1 MLNFSKIKI
10 LFIYLVFFLISIFC
24 FSNFSQLEE
33 YFFKKKINLGLDLQ
47 GGSYLLLE
55 VDSTP
60 LQKRHL
66 QSKVIP
72 LKKKLI
78 ENKINFENFKIIE
91 KKISFKISKDDINK
105 FEKIFKSKKN
115 NDINVFLNQYNS
127 FELDFEFLN
136 NKVVINHS
144 KTGIINLNT
153 SAVDQSIEIVRKR
166 IDETGTKESS
176 ILKRGSNRILVELP
190 GIKDPERIKEL
201 LGKTAQL
208 TFKMVTTD
216 PSEFGNETF
225 VLKDTQEKIMVSK
238 RIILTG
244 DNLIDAKPRFDNINQ
259 EPIVAFTL
267 NRLGSQRFGQAT
279 SKNIGKRIA
288 IILDN
293 EAISAPVIKDSI
305 TGGQGTI
312 SGNFTFQTATDLALL
327 LRSGALPAPL
337 SVVEERTVGPDL
349 GQDSIEAGVI
359 SLFVGF
365 ILVIL
370 FMAFKYRLFGI
381 IANVALISNLLML
394 LGFLTLIEATLT
406 LPGIAG
412 IILTVG
418 MAVDANVLIFERIKE
433 EIHKENSNN
442 IQAFDTGFK
451 RSIVTILD
459 ANITT
464 LIASIIL
471 FIFGS
476 GPVKGFAV
484 TLSVG
489 LITTLFS
496 AYFIS
501 RHLISIVV
509 FKNREKKLL
518 V

>member
-10 LFIYLVFFLISIFC
+10 TFIYLTFFLISTFC
-24 FSNFSQLEE
+24 ILNFFQSEE

-55 VDSTP
+55 VDSSP

-66 QSKVIP
+66 QAKVIP

-78 ENKINFENFKIIE
+78 EKKINYKEFKINEKEINFE
-91 KKISFKISKDDINK
+91 ISKDDKKK
-105 FEKIFKSKKN
+105 FEEFFISTKD
-115 NDINVFLNQYNS
+115 NDINVFLDQYRS
-127 FELDFEFLN
+127 FELDFKFIN
-136 NKVVINHS
+136 NKVFINLS
-144 KTGIINLNT
+144 KNGIINLNT
-153 SAVDQSIEIVRKR
+153 SAVDQSIEIVRRR
-166 IDETGTKESS
+166 IDETGTKEAS
-176 ILKRGSNRILVELP
+176 ILRRGSNRILVELP
-190 GIKDPERIKEL
+190 GVKDPERIKEL

-208 TFKMVTTD
+208 AFRMVTSD
-216 PSEFGNETF
+216 KSEFGNDTF
-225 VLKDTQEKIMVSK
+225 ILKDTGEEIVVSK
-238 RIILTG
+238 RVIISG

-279 SKNIGKRIA
+279 TKNIGKRLA

-293 EAISAPVIKDSI
+293 QAISAPVIQDSI

-312 SGNFTFQTATDLALL
+312 SGNFTFQSATDLALL

-337 SVVEERTVGPDL
+337 SIVEERTVGPDL
-349 GQDSIEAGVI
+349 GQDSIEAGVV

-370 FMAFKYRLFGI
+370 FMVFKYRLFGI

-394 LGFLTLIEATLT
+394 LGLLTLLEATLT

-433 EIHKENSNN
+433 EIYKGSSNN
-442 IQAFDTGFK
+442 IQAFDLGFK

-484 TLSVG
+484 TLSIG

-501 RHLISIVV
+501 RHLISMVV
-509 FKNREKKLL
+509 FRNREKKLL

>member
-10 LFIYLVFFLISIFC
+10 VLIYLSFLAVSFFC
-24 FSNFSQLEE
+24 FSNISDSNN
-33 YFFKKKINLGLDLQ
+33 FFLKKKINLGLDLQ

-60 LQKRHL
+60 LQKRQI

-78 ENKINFENFKIIE
+78 ENNINYKNFKIKENVILFE
-91 KKISFKISKDDINK
+91 INTNDKEK
-105 FEKIFKSKKN
+105 FEKFFKDKN
-115 NDINVFLNQYNS
+115 NDINIYLSQYRS
-127 FELDFEFLN
+127 FELDYVFEKNLVKIFL
-136 NKVVINHS
+136 S
-144 KTGIINLNT
+144 KNGIIKINT

-166 IDETGTKESS
+166 IDETGTKEPS
-176 ILKRGSNRILVELP
+176 IIKRGSNRILVELP

-208 TFKMVTTD
+208 SFRMVTDDKT
-216 PSEFGNETF
+216 EFGNETF
-225 VLKDTQEKIMVSK
+225 ILKDTKEKISVSK

-244 DNLIDAKPRFDNINQ
+244 DNLIDANPKYDNINQ

-279 SKNIGKRIA
+279 SKNIGKRLA

-293 EAISAPVIKDSI
+293 EAISAPVIRDAI

-312 SGNFTFQTATDLALL
+312 SGNFTFQSATDLSLL

-349 GQDSIEAGVI
+349 GQDSIDAGVF
-359 SLFVGF
+359 SLIIGF
-365 ILVIL
+365 FLVII
-370 FMAFKYRLFGI
+370 FMIIKYRLFGL
-381 IANVALISNLLML
+381 IANISLISNLLML
-394 LGFLTLIEATLT
+394 IGFLTLLEATLT

-433 EIHKENSNN
+433 ELRKNISNN
-442 IQAFDTGFK
+442 IQAFDLGFK
-451 RSIVTILD
+451 RSVVTILD

-484 TLSVG
+484 TLSIG

-501 RHLISIVV
+501 RHLTSIIVLR
-509 FKNREKKLL
+509 NREKKLL
-518 V
+518 I

>member
-1 MLNFSKIKI
+1 MLNFSKIKVV
-10 LFIYLVFFLISIFC
+10 LIYLSFLAVSFFC
-24 FSNFSQLEE
+24 FSNISDSNN
-33 YFFKKKINLGLDLQ
+33 FFLKKKINLGLDLQ

-60 LQKRHL
+60 LQKRQI

-78 ENKINFENFKIIE
+78 EKNINYKNFKIKENTILFE
-91 KKISFKISKDDINK
+91 INEIDKEK
-105 FEKIFKSKKN
+105 FEKFFKDKN
-115 NDINVFLNQYNS
+115 NDINIYLNQYRS
-127 FELDFEFLN
+127 FELDYVFEKNLVKIFL
-136 NKVVINHS
+136 S
-144 KTGIINLNT
+144 KNGIIKLNT

-166 IDETGTKESS
+166 IDETGTKEPS
-176 ILKRGSNRILVELP
+176 IIKRGSNRILVELP

-208 TFKMVTTD
+208 SFRMVTDDKT
-216 PSEFGNETF
+216 EFGIETF
-225 VLKDTQEKIMVSK
+225 ILKDTQEKISVSK

-244 DNLIDAKPRFDNINQ
+244 DNLIDANPKYDNINQ

-279 SKNIGKRIA
+279 SKNIGKRLA

-293 EAISAPVIKDSI
+293 EAISAPVIRDAI

-312 SGNFTFQTATDLALL
+312 SGNFSFQSATDLSLL

-349 GQDSIEAGVI
+349 GKDSIDAGVF
-359 SLFVGF
+359 SLIIGF
-365 ILVIL
+365 FLVII
-370 FMAFKYRLFGI
+370 FMIIKYRLFGL
-381 IANVALISNLLML
+381 IANISLISNLLML
-394 LGFLTLIEATLT
+394 IGFLTLLEATLT

-433 EIHKENSNN
+433 ELRKNISNN
-442 IQAFDTGFK
+442 IQAFDLGFK
-451 RSIVTILD
+451 RSVVTILD

-484 TLSVG
+484 TLSIG

-501 RHLISIVV
+501 RHLTSIIV
-509 FKNREKKLL
+509 FRNREKKLL
-518 V
+518 I

>member
-10 LFIYLVFFLISIFC
+10 VLIYLSFLAVSFFC
-24 FSNFSQLEE
+24 FSNISDSNN
-33 YFFKKKINLGLDLQ
+33 FFLKKKINLGLDLQ

-60 LQKRHL
+60 LQKRQI

-78 ENKINFENFKIIE
+78 EKNINYKNFKIKENVILFE
-91 KKISFKISKDDINK
+91 INTNDKEK
-105 FEKIFKSKKN
+105 FEKFFKDKN
-115 NDINVFLNQYNS
+115 NDINIYLNQYRS
-127 FELDFEFLN
+127 FELDYVFEKNLVKIFL
-136 NKVVINHS
+136 S
-144 KTGIINLNT
+144 KNGIIKLNT

-166 IDETGTKESS
+166 IDETGTKEPS
-176 ILKRGSNRILVELP
+176 IIKRGSNRILVELP

-208 TFKMVTTD
+208 SFRMVTDDKT
-216 PSEFGNETF
+216 EFGIETF
-225 VLKDTQEKIMVSK
+225 ILKDTQEKISVSK

-244 DNLIDAKPRFDNINQ
+244 DNLIDANPKYDNINQ

-279 SKNIGKRIA
+279 SKNIGKRLA

-293 EAISAPVIKDSI
+293 EAISAPVIRDAI

-312 SGNFTFQTATDLALL
+312 SGNFTFQSATDLSLL

-349 GQDSIEAGVI
+349 GQDSIDAGVF
-359 SLFVGF
+359 SLIIGF
-365 ILVIL
+365 FLVII
-370 FMAFKYRLFGI
+370 FMIIKYRLFGL
-381 IANVALISNLLML
+381 IANISLMSNLLML
-394 LGFLTLIEATLT
+394 IGFLTLLEATLT

-433 EIHKENSNN
+433 ELRKNISNN
-442 IQAFDTGFK
+442 IQAFDLGFK
-451 RSIVTILD
+451 RSVVTILD

-484 TLSVG
+484 TLSIG

-501 RHLISIVV
+501 RHLTSIIVLR
-509 FKNREKKLL
+509 NREKKFLI
-518 V
+518 

>member
-1 MLNFSKIKI
+1 MLNFTKIKI
-10 LFIYLVFFLISIFC
+10 FFIYLVFISISIFC
-24 FSNFSQLEE
+24 LSNFSQIDQYL
-33 YFFKKKINLGLDLQ
+33 FKKKINLGLDLQ

-55 VDSTP
+55 VDSSP

-78 ENKINFENFKIIE
+78 ENKIKFKNFKILDNE
-91 KKISFKISKDDINK
+91 ISFNISNDEIKK
-105 FEKIFKSKKN
+105 FEKFFNNKKN
-115 NDINVFLNQYNS
+115 NDINLY
-127 FELDFEFLN
+127 LDKYRSHEFDFRNIN
-136 NKVVINHS
+136 NRILISHS
-144 KTGIINLNT
+144 KSGIINLNT
-153 SAVDQSIEIVRKR
+153 SAVDQSIEIVRRR
-166 IDETGTKESS
+166 IDETGTKEPS

-190 GIKDPERIKEL
+190 GVKDPERIKEL

-208 TFKMVTTD
+208 SFKMVTANT
-216 PSEFGNETF
+216 SEFGNESF
-225 VLKDTQEKIMVSK
+225 ILKDTQEKIIVSK
-238 RIILTG
+238 RIIITG

-279 SKNIGKRIA
+279 SQNIGKRIA

-293 EAISAPVIKDSI
+293 EAISAPVIRDSI

-312 SGNFTFQTATDLALL
+312 SGNFTFQAATDLALL

-349 GQDSIEAGVI
+349 GQDSIEAGVV

-365 ILVIL
+365 ILVII
-370 FMAFKYRLFGI
+370 FMIIKYRVFGI
-381 IANVALISNLLML
+381 IANIALISNLLML

-433 EIHKENSNN
+433 ELRQENSNN
-442 IQAFDTGFK
+442 IQAFDNGFK
-451 RSIVTILD
+451 RSIITILD

-484 TLSVG
+484 TLSIG
-489 LITTLFS
+489 LVTTLFS
-496 AYFIS
+496 AYYIS
-501 RHLISIVV
+501 RHLTSFIL
-509 FKNREKKLL
+509 FKNREKKLFS
-518 V
+518 

>member
-1 MLNFSKIKI
+1 VLNFSKIKI
-10 LFIYLVFFLISIFC
+10 TFIYLTFFLISIFC
-24 FSNFSQLEE
+24 ILNFFQSEE

-55 VDSTP
+55 VDSSP

-66 QSKVIP
+66 QAKVIP

-78 ENKINFENFKIIE
+78 EKKINYREFKINEKEINFE
-91 KKISFKISKDDINK
+91 ISKDDKKK
-105 FEKIFKSKKN
+105 FEEFFTNTKD
-115 NDINVFLNQYNS
+115 NDINVFLNQYRS
-127 FELDFEFLN
+127 FELDFKFIN
-136 NKVVINHS
+136 NKVFINLS
-144 KTGIINLNT
+144 KNGIINLNT
-153 SAVDQSIEIVRKR
+153 SAVDQSIEIVRRR
-166 IDETGTKESS
+166 IDETGTKEAS
-176 ILKRGSNRILVELP
+176 ILRRGSNRILVELP
-190 GIKDPERIKEL
+190 GVKDPERIKEL

-208 TFKMVTTD
+208 AFRMVTSD
-216 PSEFGNETF
+216 KSEFGNDTF
-225 VLKDTQEKIMVSK
+225 TLKDTGEEIVVSK
-238 RIILTG
+238 RVIISG

-279 SKNIGKRIA
+279 TKNIGKRLA

-293 EAISAPVIKDSI
+293 QAISAPVIQDSI

-312 SGNFTFQTATDLALL
+312 SGNFTFQSATDLALL

-337 SVVEERTVGPDL
+337 SIVEERTVGPDL
-349 GQDSIEAGVI
+349 GQDSIEAGVV

-370 FMAFKYRLFGI
+370 FMIFKYRLFGI

-394 LGFLTLIEATLT
+394 LGFLTLLEATLT

-433 EIHKENSNN
+433 EIYKGNSNN
-442 IQAFDTGFK
+442 IQAFDLGFK

-484 TLSVG
+484 TLSIG

-501 RHLISIVV
+501 RHLTSMVV
-509 FKNREKKLL
+509 FRNREKKLL

>member
-1 MLNFSKIKI
+1 MSIPEIFIIVLFPAPDGPTKAVSFPDFSKIFKSI
-10 LFIYLVFFLISIFC
+10 SMLFCTFFSIEK
-24 FSNFSQLEE
+24 SS
-33 YFFKKKINLGLDLQ
+33 
-47 GGSYLLLE
+47 
-55 VDSTP
+55 P

-78 ENKINFENFKIIE
+78 ENKINYKEFKINE
-91 KKISFKISKDDINK
+91 KEINFEISQDDK
-105 FEKIFKSKKN
+105 KSFEEFFTDKKN
-115 NDINVFLNQYNS
+115 NEINIFLDQYRS
-127 FELDFEFLN
+127 FELDFKFIN
-136 NKVVINHS
+136 NKVLINLS
-144 KTGIINLNT
+144 KNGIINLNT

-166 IDETGTKESS
+166 IDETGTKEAS
-176 ILKRGSNRILVELP
+176 ILRRGSNRILVELP
-190 GIKDPERIKEL
+190 GVKDPERIKEL

-208 TFKMVTTD
+208 AFRMVTSD
-216 PSEFGNETF
+216 KSEFGNDIF
-225 VLKDTQEKIMVSK
+225 ILKDTGEEITVSK
-238 RIILTG
+238 RVIISG
-244 DNLIDAKPRFDNINQ
+244 ENLIDAKPRFDNLNQ

-267 NRLGSQRFGQAT
+267 NRSGSQRFGQAT
-279 SKNIGKRIA
+279 SRNIGKRLA

-293 EAISAPVIKDSI
+293 QAISAPVIQDSI

-312 SGNFTFQTATDLALL
+312 SGNFTFQSATDLALL
-327 LRSGALPAPL
+327 LRSGSLPAPL
-337 SVVEERTVGPDL
+337 SIVEARTVGPDL
-349 GQDSIEAGVI
+349 GQDSIEAGVV

-370 FMAFKYRLFGI
+370 FMIFKYRLFGI

-394 LGFLTLIEATLT
+394 LGFLTILEATLT

-433 EIHKENSNN
+433 EIYKESSNN
-442 IQAFDTGFK
+442 IQAFDLGFK
-451 RSIVTILD
+451 RSIVNILD

-484 TLSVG
+484 TLSIG

-501 RHLISIVV
+501 RHLTSIVV
-509 FKNREKKLL
+509 FRNKEKKLL

>member
-1 MLNFSKIKI
+1 MLNFSKIKVV
-10 LFIYLVFFLISIFC
+10 LIYLSFLAVSFFC
-24 FSNFSQLEE
+24 FSNISDSNN
-33 YFFKKKINLGLDLQ
+33 FFLKKKINLGLDLQ

-60 LQKRHL
+60 LQKRQI

-78 ENKINFENFKIIE
+78 ENNINYKNFKIKENIILFEININDKEKFENF
-91 KKISFKISKDDINK
+91 FKD
-105 FEKIFKSKKN
+105 KN
-115 NDINVFLNQYNS
+115 NDINIYLNQYRS
-127 FELDFEFLN
+127 FELDYIFEDNLVKIFL
-136 NKVVINHS
+136 S
-144 KTGIINLNT
+144 KNGIIKLNT

-166 IDETGTKESS
+166 IDETGTKEPS
-176 ILKRGSNRILVELP
+176 IIKRGSNRILVELP

-208 TFKMVTTD
+208 SFRMVTDDKT
-216 PSEFGNETF
+216 EFGIETF
-225 VLKDTQEKIMVSK
+225 ILKDTQEKISVSK

-244 DNLIDAKPRFDNINQ
+244 DNLIDANPKYDNINQ

-279 SKNIGKRIA
+279 SKNIGKRLA

-293 EAISAPVIKDSI
+293 EAISAPVIRDAI

-312 SGNFTFQTATDLALL
+312 SGNFTFQSATDLSLL

-349 GQDSIEAGVI
+349 GQDSIDAGVF
-359 SLFVGF
+359 SLIIGF
-365 ILVIL
+365 FLVII
-370 FMAFKYRLFGI
+370 FMIIKYRLFGL
-381 IANVALISNLLML
+381 IANISLISNLLML
-394 LGFLTLIEATLT
+394 IGFLTLLEATLT

-433 EIHKENSNN
+433 ELRKNISNN
-442 IQAFDTGFK
+442 IQAFDLGFK
-451 RSIVTILD
+451 RSVVTILD

-484 TLSVG
+484 TLSIG

-501 RHLISIVV
+501 RHLTSIIV
-509 FKNREKKLL
+509 FRNREKKLL
-518 V
+518 I

>member
-10 LFIYLVFFLISIFC
+10 IFIYLTFFIVSAFC
-24 FSNFSQLEE
+24 VLNFFQSEE

-55 VDSTP
+55 VDSSP

-78 ENKINFENFKIIE
+78 ENKINYKEFKINE
-91 KKISFKISKDDINK
+91 KEINFEISQDDK
-105 FEKIFKSKKN
+105 KSFEEFFTDKKN
-115 NDINVFLNQYNS
+115 NEINIFLDQYRS
-127 FELDFEFLN
+127 FELDFKFTN
-136 NKVVINHS
+136 NKVLINLS
-144 KTGIINLNT
+144 KNGIINLNT

-166 IDETGTKESS
+166 IDETGTKEAS
-176 ILKRGSNRILVELP
+176 ILRRGSNRILVELP
-190 GIKDPERIKEL
+190 GVKDPERIKEL

-208 TFKMVTTD
+208 AFRMVTSD
-216 PSEFGNETF
+216 KSEFGNDIF
-225 VLKDTQEKIMVSK
+225 ILKDTEEKITVSK
-238 RIILTG
+238 RVIISG
-244 DNLIDAKPRFDNINQ
+244 ENLIDAKPRFDNLNQ

-267 NRLGSQRFGQAT
+267 NRSGSQRFGQAT
-279 SKNIGKRIA
+279 SRNIGKRLA

-293 EAISAPVIKDSI
+293 QAISAPVIQDSI

-312 SGNFTFQTATDLALL
+312 SGNFTFQSATDLALL
-327 LRSGALPAPL
+327 LRSGSLPAPL
-337 SVVEERTVGPDL
+337 SIVEERTVGPDL
-349 GQDSIEAGVI
+349 GQDSIEAGVV

-370 FMAFKYRLFGI
+370 FMIFKYRLFGI

-394 LGFLTLIEATLT
+394 LGFLTILEATLT

-433 EIHKENSNN
+433 EIYKESSNN
-442 IQAFDTGFK
+442 IQAFDLGFK

-484 TLSVG
+484 TLSIG

-501 RHLISIVV
+501 RHLTSIVV
-509 FKNREKKLL
+509 FRNKEKKLL

>member
-10 LFIYLVFFLISIFC
+10 TFIYLTFFLISTFC
-24 FSNFSQLEE
+24 ILNFFQSEE

-55 VDSTP
+55 VDSSP

-66 QSKVIP
+66 QAKVIP

-78 ENKINFENFKIIE
+78 EKKINYREFKINEKEINFE
-91 KKISFKISKDDINK
+91 ISKDDKKK
-105 FEKIFKSKKN
+105 FEEFFTNTKD
-115 NDINVFLNQYNS
+115 NDINVFLNQYRS
-127 FELDFEFLN
+127 FELDFKFIN
-136 NKVVINHS
+136 NKVFINLS
-144 KTGIINLNT
+144 KNGIINLNT
-153 SAVDQSIEIVRKR
+153 SAVDQSIEIVRRR
-166 IDETGTKESS
+166 IDETGTKEAS
-176 ILKRGSNRILVELP
+176 ILRRGSNRILVELP
-190 GIKDPERIKEL
+190 GVKDPERIKEL

-208 TFKMVTTD
+208 AFRMVTSD
-216 PSEFGNETF
+216 KSEFGNDTF
-225 VLKDTQEKIMVSK
+225 TLKDTGEEIVVSK
-238 RIILTG
+238 RVIISG

-279 SKNIGKRIA
+279 TKNIGKRLA

-293 EAISAPVIKDSI
+293 QAISAPVIQDSI

-312 SGNFTFQTATDLALL
+312 SGNFTFQSATDLALL

-337 SVVEERTVGPDL
+337 SIVEERTVGPDL
-349 GQDSIEAGVI
+349 GQDSIEAGVV

-370 FMAFKYRLFGI
+370 FMIFKYRLFGI

-394 LGFLTLIEATLT
+394 LGFLTLLEATLT

-433 EIHKENSNN
+433 EIYKGNSNN
-442 IQAFDTGFK
+442 IQAFDLGFK

-484 TLSVG
+484 TLSIG

-501 RHLISIVV
+501 RHLTSMVV
-509 FKNREKKLL
+509 FRNREKKLL

>member
-10 LFIYLVFFLISIFC
+10 ILIYLTFFLISAFC
-24 FSNFSQLEE
+24 VLNFFQSEE

-55 VDSTP
+55 VDSSP

-66 QSKVIP
+66 QAKVIP

-78 ENKINFENFKIIE
+78 ENKINYKKFKINE
-91 KKISFKISKDDINK
+91 KEINFEISQNDKKR
-105 FEKIFKSKKN
+105 FEEFFTSTKN
-115 NDINVFLNQYNS
+115 NEINIFLNQYRS
-127 FELDFEFLN
+127 LELDFKFIN
-136 NKVVINHS
+136 NKVFINLS
-144 KTGIINLNT
+144 KNGIINLNT
-153 SAVDQSIEIVRKR
+153 SAVDQSIEIVRRR
-166 IDETGTKESS
+166 IDETGTKEAS
-176 ILKRGSNRILVELP
+176 ILRRGNNRILVELP
-190 GIKDPERIKEL
+190 GVKDPERIKEL

-208 TFKMVTTD
+208 AFRMVTSD
-216 PSEFGNETF
+216 KSEFGNDIF
-225 VLKDTQEKIMVSK
+225 ILKDTGEEIVVSK
-238 RIILTG
+238 RVIISG

-267 NRLGSQRFGQAT
+267 NRSGSQRFGQAT
-279 SKNIGKRIA
+279 TKNIGKRLA

-293 EAISAPVIKDSI
+293 QAISAPVIQDSI

-312 SGNFTFQTATDLALL
+312 SGNFTFQSATDLALL

-337 SVVEERTVGPDL
+337 SIVEERTVGPDL
-349 GQDSIEAGVI
+349 GQDSIEAGVV

-370 FMAFKYRLFGI
+370 FMTFKYRLFGI

-394 LGFLTLIEATLT
+394 LGFLTLLEATLT

-433 EIHKENSNN
+433 EIHKGSSNN
-442 IQAFDTGFK
+442 IQAFDLGFK

-471 FIFGS
+471 FVFGS

-484 TLSVG
+484 TLSIG

-501 RHLISIVV
+501 RHLTSIVV
-509 FKNREKKLL
+509 FRNREKNLL
-518 V
+518 A

>member
-1 MLNFSKIKI
+1 M
-10 LFIYLVFFLISIFC
+10 
-24 FSNFSQLEE
+24 
-33 YFFKKKINLGLDLQ
+33 
-47 GGSYLLLE
+47 
-55 VDSTP
+55 
-60 LQKRHL
+60 
-66 QSKVIP
+66 
-72 LKKKLI
+72 
-78 ENKINFENFKIIE
+78 
-91 KKISFKISKDDINK
+91 
-105 FEKIFKSKKN
+105 
-115 NDINVFLNQYNS
+115 NQYRS
-127 FELDFEFLN
+127 LELDFKFIN
-136 NKVVINHS
+136 NKVFINLS
-144 KTGIINLNT
+144 KNGIINLNT
-153 SAVDQSIEIVRKR
+153 SAVDQSIEIVRRR
-166 IDETGTKESS
+166 IDETGTKEAS
-176 ILKRGSNRILVELP
+176 ILRRGSNRILVELP
-190 GIKDPERIKEL
+190 GVKDPERIKEL

-208 TFKMVTTD
+208 AFRMVTSD
-216 PSEFGNETF
+216 KSEFGNDIF
-225 VLKDTQEKIMVSK
+225 ILKDTGEEIVVSK
-238 RIILTG
+238 RVIISG

-267 NRLGSQRFGQAT
+267 NRSGSQRFGQAT
-279 SKNIGKRIA
+279 TKNIGKRLA

-293 EAISAPVIKDSI
+293 QAISAPVIQDSI

-312 SGNFTFQTATDLALL
+312 SGNFTFQSATDLALL

-337 SVVEERTVGPDL
+337 SIVEERTVGPDL
-349 GQDSIEAGVI
+349 GQDSIEAGVV

-370 FMAFKYRLFGI
+370 FMTFKYRLFGI

-394 LGFLTLIEATLT
+394 LGFLTLLEATLT

-433 EIHKENSNN
+433 EIHKGSSNN
-442 IQAFDTGFK
+442 IQAFDLGFK

-471 FIFGS
+471 FVFGS

-484 TLSVG
+484 NLSIG

-501 RHLISIVV
+501 RHLTSIIV
-509 FKNREKKLL
+509 FRNREKKLL

>member
-1 MLNFSKIKI
+1 MLNFSKIKVV
-10 LFIYLVFFLISIFC
+10 LIYLSFLAVSFFC
-24 FSNFSQLEE
+24 FSNISDSNN
-33 YFFKKKINLGLDLQ
+33 FFLKKKINLGLDLQ

-60 LQKRHL
+60 LQKRQI

-78 ENKINFENFKIIE
+78 ENNINYKNFKIKENIILFE
-91 KKISFKISKDDINK
+91 INENDKEK
-105 FEKIFKSKKN
+105 FEKFFKDKN
-115 NDINVFLNQYNS
+115 NDINIYLNQYRS
-127 FELDFEFLN
+127 FELDYVFEKNLVKIFL
-136 NKVVINHS
+136 S
-144 KTGIINLNT
+144 KNGIIKLNT

-166 IDETGTKESS
+166 IDETGTKEPS
-176 ILKRGSNRILVELP
+176 IIKRGSNRILVELP

-208 TFKMVTTD
+208 SFRMVTDDKT
-216 PSEFGNETF
+216 EFGIETF
-225 VLKDTQEKIMVSK
+225 ILKDTQEKISVSK

-244 DNLIDAKPRFDNINQ
+244 DNLIDANPKYDNINQ

-279 SKNIGKRIA
+279 SKNIGKRLA

-293 EAISAPVIKDSI
+293 EAISAPVIRDAI

-312 SGNFTFQTATDLALL
+312 SGNFSFQSATDLSLL

-349 GQDSIEAGVI
+349 GQDSIDAGVF
-359 SLFVGF
+359 SLIIGF
-365 ILVIL
+365 FLVII
-370 FMAFKYRLFGI
+370 FMIIKYRLFGL
-381 IANVALISNLLML
+381 IANISLISNLLML
-394 LGFLTLIEATLT
+394 IGFLTLLEATLT

-433 EIHKENSNN
+433 ELRKNISNN
-442 IQAFDTGFK
+442 IQAFDLGFK
-451 RSIVTILD
+451 RSVVTILD

-484 TLSVG
+484 TLSIG

-501 RHLISIVV
+501 RHLTSIIV
-509 FKNREKKLL
+509 FRNREKKLL
-518 V
+518 I

>member
-10 LFIYLVFFLISIFC
+10 VLIYLSFLAVSFFC
-24 FSNFSQLEE
+24 FSNISDSNN
-33 YFFKKKINLGLDLQ
+33 FFLKKKINLGLDLQ

-60 LQKRHL
+60 LQKRQI

-78 ENKINFENFKIIE
+78 ENNINYKNFKIKENIILFEINTDE
-91 KKISFKISKDDINK
+91 KER
-105 FEKIFKSKKN
+105 FEKFFKDKN
-115 NDINVFLNQYNS
+115 NDINIYLNQYRS
-127 FELDFEFLN
+127 FELDYVFEKNLVKIFL
-136 NKVVINHS
+136 S
-144 KTGIINLNT
+144 KNGIIKLNT

-166 IDETGTKESS
+166 IDETGTKEPS
-176 ILKRGSNRILVELP
+176 IIKRGSNRILVELP

-208 TFKMVTTD
+208 SFRMVTDDKT
-216 PSEFGNETF
+216 EFGIETF
-225 VLKDTQEKIMVSK
+225 ILKDTQEKISVSK

-244 DNLIDAKPRFDNINQ
+244 DNLIDANPKYDNINQ

-279 SKNIGKRIA
+279 SKNIGKRLA

-293 EAISAPVIKDSI
+293 EAISAPVIRDAI

-312 SGNFTFQTATDLALL
+312 SGNFTFQSATDLSLL

-349 GQDSIEAGVI
+349 GQDSIDAGVF
-359 SLFVGF
+359 SLIIGFV
-365 ILVIL
+365 LVII
-370 FMAFKYRLFGI
+370 FMIIKYRLFGL
-381 IANVALISNLLML
+381 IANISLISNLLML
-394 LGFLTLIEATLT
+394 IGFLTLLEATLT

-433 EIHKENSNN
+433 ELKKNISNN
-442 IQAFDTGFK
+442 IQAFDLGFK
-451 RSIVTILD
+451 RSVVTILD

-484 TLSVG
+484 TLSIG

-501 RHLISIVV
+501 RHLTSIIVLR
-509 FKNREKKLL
+509 NREKKFLI
-518 V
+518 